1 MANPAAVAD
10 LTKLSADLNKAARDA
25 DITVEQVMLNIAEM
39 IQTEMK
45 RLARVK
51 TGRLRD
57 SIRIKT
63 MPGRIEIGP
72 EGVDYAVYIEY
83 GTGSKGE
90 FPTGPYEIHPKR
102 PGGSLVFKIND
113 KTVHARMVIHPGI
126 RPFPFARPALQRWL
140 DQLGEDVSKV
150 GVEMIVGRPLNG

>member
-1 MANPAAVAD
+1 MAQPAAVAD
-10 LTKLSADLNKAARDA
+10 LTKLSDDLNKAAREA
-25 DITVEQVMLNIAEM
+25 DITVEKVMLQIAQM
-39 IQTEMK
+39 IQDEMV
-45 RLARVK
+45 RLVRVK

-72 EGVDYAVYIEY
+72 DGVDYAVYIEY

-126 RPFPFARPALQRWL
+126 RPFPFARPALQKWL
-140 DQLGEDVSKV
+140 DQLGEDVTKV
-150 GVEMIVGRPLNG
+150 GVEMIVGRPING

>member
-1 MANPAAVAD
+1 VANPAAVAD

>member
-1 MANPAAVAD
+1 MAQPAAVAD
-10 LTKLSADLNKAARDA
+10 LTKLSADLNKAAREA
-25 DITVEQVMLNIAEM
+25 DITVEQVMLQIAEM
-39 IQTEMK
+39 IQDEMK

-51 TGRLRD
+51 TGKLRD

-72 EGVDYAVYIEY
+72 DGVDYAVYIEY

-102 PGGSLVFKIND
+102 PGGSLIFKIND

-150 GVEMIVGRPLNG
+150 GVEMIVGRPING

>member
-1 MANPAAVAD
+1 MASPAGVAD
-10 LTKLSADLNKAARDA
+10 LTKLSADLEKAARDA
-25 DITVEQVMLNIAEM
+25 DTTVEKVMLLIAEK
-39 IQTEMK
+39 IQEEMK

-51 TGRLRD
+51 TGRMRD
-57 SIRIKT
+57 AIRIKT

-72 EGVDYAVYIEY
+72 DGVDYAVYIEY

-126 RPFPFARPALQRWL
+126 KPFPFARPALQKWL
-140 DQLGEDVSKV
+140 DELGEDVSKV
-150 GVEMIVGRPLNG
+150 GVEMIVGRPING